1 MPACRTGVSRRLA
14 RFFCRDGVC
23 LVACLAL
30 AMPAAARVDDP
41 LPADKAHVL
50 DGSAAL
56 TVGRLHVNITNWGL
70 IGSRYSELSTFGDA
84 PSGQWPGGSGNEY
97 LFAAGLWVG
106 GVVNGAPRVSTGQP
120 ETELRPEDDP
130 RATLYEAREGLL
142 VRPPSAVVGGTPWFL
157 PGGDDDRDGQLDED
171 PLDGHDQDGDGRV
184 DEDFGQVGTQ
194 MFDALLRDDTP
205 LALQSYPDHRP
216 LHVAVH
222 QRAVAWQTSEQQDF
236 VGLAYR
242 VTNTGALDI
251 EHLYLGFWVDADIGP
266 RTDPDGGS
274 NDLAGS
280 FDGYVR
286 VPAGH
291 FQPVRGAYMRDA
303 SPVDPLPGWLGV
315 QLIHHTTDQDRV
327 RAPYPE
333 QLHGVRIISGA
344 GVIHGDDPPINDEER
359 YELLSRPGREADVT
373 PDLAGDYSVLV
384 TCGPFPR
391 LRTGESIDFEVALCV
406 GLGLEDLQ
414 RVCGNA
420 QDTRFGRW
428 VDADASS
435 VSGSGNRETLVCAE
449 DYHPVWDSPQNP
461 IYARN
466 SSVWNRQ
473 CVSGLVFP
481 DLTPTG
487 MIWYEAL
494 RKHCAWVNFDNCEE
508 CERAN
513 GRSCLLAKADAS
525 EFAAGGFGNGDKAS
539 VAGAYTGVGGRETQ
553 APWVVQVMPPP
564 APSVRMVCGDGV
576 VRITWDDRS
585 EWALDELT
593 GRVDFESY
601 RLWRSDLWD
610 RPPGSSLLTGPSRD
624 SWRLVAEY
632 DLINEYR
639 VTYPNG
645 QSQLLDFGANTGLEV
660 AEYRPACLAD
670 EQYAGLADAMRL
682 VVETDAEGRLTFLP
696 PLRDPAG
703 NPVPGLEPLLPW
715 ADHSA
720 VLDTFFAVTPR
731 EEAPGVTPKRATRY
745 YGYDDANVHN
755 GFLYFYAVTATDHVT
770 AAGGQVITGP
780 GVAGTPGA
788 VFRPATPR
796 FQAVAA
802 QSAADAV
809 FVYPNPATRARLDE
823 FQRMHPDRH
832 DPTGIRVVFANLPAA
847 PCTIDVFTLAGDL
860 VISLDHDGSDGTGQR
875 SWNLVSR
882 NLQEVVSGIYLFVV
896 TPQVSGFPRSLGKF
910 VVVR

>member
-1 MPACRTGVSRRLA
+1 MSACRPGSRRPLTVLA
-14 RFFCRDGVC
+14 
-23 LVACLAL
+23 AL
-30 AMPAAARVDDP
+30 AALLLAAPSVRARVDDP

-70 IGSRYSELSTFGDA
+70 IGSRYSEISTYADA

-106 GVVNGAPRVSTGQP
+106 GVVNGAAHVSTGQP
-120 ETELRPEDDP
+120 EAELRPADDP

-142 VRPPSAVVGGTPWFL
+142 VRPPTPGAGGIPWYL
-157 PGGDDDRDGQLDED
+157 AGGDDDGDGRLDEED
-171 PLDGHDQDGDGRV
+171 LDGTDQDGDGRV

-194 MFDALLRDDTP
+194 MFDAMLRDDTP

-216 LHVAVH
+216 LNVTVQ
-222 QRAVAWQTSEQQDF
+222 QRAVAWQTAEQQDF
-236 VGLAYR
+236 VGLSFHI
-242 VTNTGALDI
+242 TNVGALEI
-251 EHLYLGFWVDADIGP
+251 ENVYLGFWVDADIGA
-266 RTDPDGGS
+266 RTDPDGSS

-303 SPVDPLPGWLGV
+303 SPTDPLPGWFGV

-327 RAPYPE
+327 LAPYPE
-333 QLHGVRIISGA
+333 GLHGMRIISGT
-344 GVIHGDDPPINDEER
+344 GVIHGDDPPINDDER
-359 YELLSRPGREADVT
+359 YELLTRPGRERDVT
-373 PDLAGDYSVLV
+373 PDLAADYSVLIS
-384 TCGPFPR
+384 CGPFPR
-391 LRTGESIDFEVALCV
+391 LPSGESLDFEVALCV
-406 GLGLEDLQ
+406 GENLEDLE
-414 RVCGNA
+414 RICANA

-428 VDADASS
+428 IDADASS

-449 DYHPVWDSPQNP
+449 DFYPQWDSPRNP
-461 IYARN
+461 LYVRN
-466 SSVWNRQ
+466 SGVFNLQ
-473 CVSGLVFP
+473 CVSGLIMP
-481 DLTPTG
+481 DITPSSLV
-487 MIWYEAL
+487 WNEAL
-494 RKHCAWVNFDNCEE
+494 GKHCTWVNYDNCEE

-513 GRSCLLAKADAS
+513 GRNCLLAKAAAS
-525 EFAAGGFGNGDKAS
+525 DVVIPAAS

-564 APSVRMVCGDGV
+564 APSSRLAPGDEV
-576 VRITWDDRS
+576 VHLYWDDRS
-585 EWALDELT
+585 EWALDEVS
-593 GRVDFESY
+593 GRADFESY

-624 SWRLVAEY
+624 SWRLMAEY
-632 DLINEYR
+632 DLVNQYR

-645 QSQLLDFGANTGLEV
+645 QSQLLDLGPNTGLEI
-660 AEYRPACLAD
+660 ATYRPVCLD
-670 EQYAGLADAMRL
+670 DDRYYGLADAMRL
-682 VVETDAEGRLTFLP
+682 VVESDTEGRFTYLP

-703 NPVPGLEPLLPW
+703 DPVPGLEPLLPW
-715 ADHSA
+715 EEHTA

-731 EEAPGVTPKRATRY
+731 EAAPGVAPKRAVRY
-745 YGYDDANVHN
+745 YGFEDDNVHN
-755 GFLYFYAVTATDHVT
+755 GFLYFYAVTATDHT
-770 AAGGQVITGP
+770 TTTNGQTITGF
-780 GVAGTPGA
+780 GVQGTPGA

-796 FQAVAA
+796 FEAAAA
-802 QSAADAV
+802 QTPENAV

-823 FQRMHPDRH
+823 FQRMHPDRD

-847 PCTIDVFTLAGDL
+847 PCTIEVFTLAGDL
-860 VISLDHDGSDGTGQR
+860 VISLDHDGTDGTGQA

-896 TPQVSGFPRSLGKF
+896 TPHASGFPRSTGKF